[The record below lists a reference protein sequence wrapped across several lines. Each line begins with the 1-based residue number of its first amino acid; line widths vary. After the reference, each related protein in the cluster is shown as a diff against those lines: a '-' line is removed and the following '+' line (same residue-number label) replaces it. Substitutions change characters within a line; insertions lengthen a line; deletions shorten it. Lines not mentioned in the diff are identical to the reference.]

1 MDALYQFG
9 IRFIQSLQ
17 TFSPALDGVM
27 NAFTFLGRIE
37 FYLVFIPFLYWAV
50 DRRLGVRMLLIL
62 IYTDFLSA
70 SFKLLFHEPRPYW
83 IGDVKPLSAETTY
96 GIPSSHASDSLAVGG
111 YLITRVKQNWL
122 RILIGVIAFFVA
134 FSRLY
139 LGVHFPQDVVFGWL
153 IGFAVLWAVLK
164 WEAFVR
170 GWLDKKTLFAQIGL
184 GFLDSLL
191 IAAIGFLIR
200 LLVSGTPDPVSWSQF
215 SIQARTVTHFVTLAG
230 AAFGTYTGYALMR
243 HHARFDAKGTSVK
256 RVLRYLLGILGL
268 LMLYFGLDILFAA
281 IAADETTL
289 GYILRYIRYA
299 AATLWA
305 TFLAPWIFLK
315 TRLAEAEQNRSAP

>member
-17 TFSPALDGVM
+17 TFSPALDGAM

-50 DRRLGVRMLLIL
+50 DRRLGVRTLLIL
-62 IYTDFLSA
+62 IYADFISA

-83 IGDVKPLSAETTY
+83 IGDVKPLSTETSY

-111 YLITRVKQNWL
+111 YLIARVKQNWL

-134 FSRLY
+134 FSRIY
-139 LGVHFPQDVVFGWL
+139 LGVHFPHDVVFGWL

-164 WEAFVR
+164 WETNMR
-170 GWLDKKTLFAQIGL
+170 DWLDKKTLSTQIAL

-200 LLVSGTPDPVSWSQF
+200 LIVSGTPDPVSWSQF
-215 SIQARTVTHFVTLAG
+215 SVQARTVTHFVTLAG

-243 HHARFDAKGTSVK
+243 QYALFDAKGRNIK
-256 RVLRYLLGILGL
+256 RIARYLLGIIGL
-268 LMLYFGLDILFAA
+268 LVLYFGLDFAFAA
-281 IAADETTL
+281 IAADETAL
-289 GYILRYIRYA
+289 GYILRYIRYGT
-299 AATLWA
+299 ATLWA
-305 TFLAPWIFLK
+305 TFLAPWVFLK
-315 TRLAEAEQNRSAP
+315 TRLAEAE

>member
-1 MDALYQFG
+1 MDALYQLG
-9 IRFIQSLQ
+9 IRFIQFLQ
-17 TFSPALDGVM
+17 TFSPALDGAM

-37 FYLVFIPFLYWAV
+37 FYLVFIPFIYWAV
-50 DRRLGVRMLLIL
+50 DRRIGVRTLLIL
-62 IYTDFLSA
+62 IYTDFISA

-83 IGDVKPLSAETTY
+83 IGDVKPLSTETTY

-111 YLITRVKQNWL
+111 YLIARVKQNWL

-164 WEAFVR
+164 WETLFR
-170 GWLDKKTLFAQIGL
+170 DWLDKKTLSTQIAL

-191 IAAIGFLIR
+191 FAAIGFLIR
-200 LLVSGTPDPVSWSQF
+200 LIVSGTPDPVSWSQF
-215 SIQARTVTHFVTLAG
+215 SVQARTVTHFVTLAG

-243 HHARFDAKGTSVK
+243 QYARFDAKGRSVK
-256 RVLRYLLGILGL
+256 RLARYLLGILGL
-268 LMLYFGLDILFAA
+268 LVIYFGLDFAFAA
-281 IAADETTL
+281 IAADETAL
-289 GYILRYIRYA
+289 GYILRYIRYG

-305 TFLAPWIFLK
+305 TFLAPWVFLK
-315 TRLAEAEQNRSAP
+315 TRLAESENSS

>member
-1 MDALYQFG
+1 MDALYQLG
-9 IRFIQSLQ
+9 IRFIQFLQ
-17 TFSPALDGVM
+17 TFSPALDGAM

-37 FYLVFIPFLYWAV
+37 FYLVFIPFIYWAV
-50 DRRLGVRMLLIL
+50 DRRIGVRTLLIL
-62 IYTDFLSA
+62 IYTDFISA

-83 IGDVKPLSAETTY
+83 IGDVKPLSTETTY

-111 YLITRVKQNWL
+111 YLIARVKQNWL

-164 WEAFVR
+164 WETLFR
-170 GWLDKKTLFAQIGL
+170 DWLDKKTLSTQIAL

-191 IAAIGFLIR
+191 FAAIGFLIR
-200 LLVSGTPDPVSWSQF
+200 LIVSGTPDPVSWSQF
-215 SIQARTVTHFVTLAG
+215 SVQARTVTHFVTLAG

-243 HHARFDAKGTSVK
+243 QYARFDTKGRSVK
-256 RVLRYLLGILGL
+256 RLARYLLGILGL
-268 LMLYFGLDILFAA
+268 LVIYFGLDFAFAA
-281 IAADETTL
+281 IAADETAL
-289 GYILRYIRYA
+289 GYILRYIRYG

-305 TFLAPWIFLK
+305 TFLAPWVFLK
-315 TRLAEAEQNRSAP
+315 TRLAESENSS